1 MDAFLDRHR
10 AALLDKHRWALTQ
23 SAKCQPKPAAP
34 AGSEQKGQWVS
45 FRVARNTAKIAL
57 PLPVVSVIA

>member
-45 FRVARNTAKIAL
+45 FRVADQPETPDSTFDL
-57 PLPVVSVIA
+57 SG